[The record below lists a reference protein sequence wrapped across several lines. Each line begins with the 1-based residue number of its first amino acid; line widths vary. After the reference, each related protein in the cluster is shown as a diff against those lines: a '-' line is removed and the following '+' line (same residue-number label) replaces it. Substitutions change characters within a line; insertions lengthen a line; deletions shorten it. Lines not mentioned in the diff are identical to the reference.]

1 MLYFP
6 DSTRTFFT
14 LLKYLRDVHVF
25 ARCGTEVRSDQ
36 SYCSSAPACR
46 GHQDSRSLKRGLP
59 RRSRGTHPSRH
70 AVAPWLRRAYR
81 MTHSQTK
88 AHTHTR
94 TYMQNMQKGSCGRG
108 MQRRRRRPGPPAWS
122 GVMARCIT
130 NIHVGIFII
139 HRNCATSF
147 ERKPNG
153 AGRRGPRQH
162 PVTARRSLAPPTD
175 RWGPLHSGA
184 PHTCGERRRR
194 QREIKGAIGRRGGGA
209 AGGCRAYAHHSVTAL
224 LSPHRGVK
232 EIQTLGTDAH
242 ERVPRLPRTRL
253 WEPMAGV
260 THSYSDVLLLLS
272 LSLYLARSWS
282 LARTSTNSDT
292 RTHTHQPTHT

>member
-1 MLYFP
+1 MFL
-6 DSTRTFFT
+6 RTC
-14 LLKYLRDVHVF
+14 L
-25 ARCGTEVRSDQ
+25 
-36 SYCSSAPACR
+36 
-46 GHQDSRSLKRGLP
+46 SRSPGLP
-59 RRSRGTHPSRH
+59 KLKKGFTSALPRD
-70 AVAPWLRRAYR
+70 APIETRCCPLAAARLQDD
-81 MTHSQTK
+81 TFTNKS

-94 TYMQNMQKGSCGRG
+94 TYMQNMQKGSRGRG

>member
-147 ERKPNG
+147 ERKPTEQEDEARANILLPLVAVLHLLQTGG
-153 AGRRGPRQH
+153 ALCTRGPLT
-162 PVTARRSLAPPTD
+162 PAESEGGD
-175 RWGPLHSGA
+175 RGKSKV
-184 PHTCGERRRR
+184 
-194 QREIKGAIGRRGGGA
+194 Q
-209 AGGCRAYAHHSVTAL
+209 
-224 LSPHRGVK
+224 
-232 EIQTLGTDAH
+232 
-242 ERVPRLPRTRL
+242 
-253 WEPMAGV
+253 
-260 THSYSDVLLLLS
+260 
-272 LSLYLARSWS
+272 
-282 LARTSTNSDT
+282 
-292 RTHTHQPTHT
+292 